1 MSTSSFIFAIL
12 PGILMICIISS
23 LFWVVIYARGK
34 WTFSSGITVFQYLQQ
49 YRWFHFGNISLLSLS
64 VILTTRVYDTEYP
77 LQVYICIYIP
87 PVMILTSLLT
97 ILTIKEATRT
107 YKTYK
112 SNRLTPVFIIAYVGL
127 GYLFCF
133 TTGIYELSSTRFNPV
148 VSEMLMSF
156 LSRLSIMLPVTL
168 AEIAVIYLL
177 LLALHFP
184 DGVSARGLSVTRYL
198 RHNDWFYYINTGNAV
213 LALILSTW
221 IYHSSIS
228 LTAALFTG
236 ALSIFFNTTI
246 PASLSVIEHTPS
258 DTDSKKWDTLK
269 TSPAT
274 VLYCSGIGYVI
285 GFIVNPSTAIG

>member
-12 PGILMICIISS
+12 PGILMICIITS

-34 WTFSSGITVFQYLQQ
+34 WTFSSGITVFRYLQQ

-112 SNRLTPVFIIAYVGL
+112 SNRLTPVSVIAYAGL
-127 GYLFCF
+127 GYMFCF
-133 TTGIYELSSTRFNPV
+133 TTGIYELSSTRLNPV
-148 VSEMLMSF
+148 ISDMLMSF

-184 DGVSARGLSVTRYL
+184 DGVSARG
-198 RHNDWFYYINTGNAV
+198 
-213 LALILSTW
+213 
-221 IYHSSIS
+221 
-228 LTAALFTG
+228 
-236 ALSIFFNTTI
+236 
-246 PASLSVIEHTPS
+246 
-258 DTDSKKWDTLK
+258 
-269 TSPAT
+269 
-274 VLYCSGIGYVI
+274 
-285 GFIVNPSTAIG
+285 

>member
-12 PGILMICIISS
+12 PGILMICIITS

-34 WTFSSGITVFQYLQQ
+34 WTFSSGITVFRYLQQ

-77 LQVYICIYIP
+77 LQVYVCIYIP

-112 SNRLTPVFIIAYVGL
+112 SNRLTPVSVIAYAGL
-127 GYLFCF
+127 GYMFCF
-133 TTGIYELSSTRFNPV
+133 TTGIYELSSTRLNPV
-148 VSEMLMSF
+148 ISDMLMSF

-184 DGVSARGLSVTRYL
+184 DGVSARGFSVTRYL
-198 RHNDWFYYINTGNAV
+198 RHNDWFYYINTGNAI

-228 LTAALFTG
+228 LPAALFTG

-246 PASLSVIEHTPS
+246 PASLSVIE
-258 DTDSKKWDTLK
+258 
-269 TSPAT
+269 
-274 VLYCSGIGYVI
+274 
-285 GFIVNPSTAIG
+285 

>member
-12 PGILMICIISS
+12 PGILMICIITS

-34 WTFSSGITVFQYLQQ
+34 WTFSSGITVFRYLQQ

-77 LQVYICIYIP
+77 LQVYVCIYIP

-112 SNRLTPVFIIAYVGL
+112 SNRLTPVSVIAYAGL
-127 GYLFCF
+127 GYMFCF
-133 TTGIYELSSTRFNPV
+133 TTGIYELSSTRLNPV
-148 VSEMLMSF
+148 ISDMLMSF
-156 LSRLSIMLPVTL
+156 RSRLSIMLPVTL

-184 DGVSARGLSVTRYL
+184 DGVSARGFSVTRYL
-198 RHNDWFYYINTGNAV
+198 RHNDWFYYINTGNAI

-228 LTAALFTG
+228 LPAALFTG
-236 ALSIFFNTTI
+236 ALSIFLTRPFRPVYRSLNTRHLI
-246 PASLSVIEHTPS
+246 QIQRYGIHEKHPRQQSFIAREHTS
-258 DTDSKKWDTLK
+258 L
-269 TSPAT
+269 
-274 VLYCSGIGYVI
+274 VLS
-285 GFIVNPSTAIG
+285 

>member
-1 MSTSSFIFAIL
+1 MSAPSFIFAIL
-12 PGILMICIISS
+12 PVILTMCIITS
-23 LFWVVIYARGK
+23 LFWIFIYTRGK
-34 WTFSSGITVFQYLQQ
+34 WTFSSGITVSRYLQQ
-49 YRWFHFGNISLLSLS
+49 YRWFHFGNISLLILS
-64 VILTTRVYDTEYP
+64 VILTARVYDTEYP

-112 SNRLTPVFIIAYVGL
+112 SNRLTPVFIIAYVRL

-184 DGVSARGLSVTRYL
+184 
-198 RHNDWFYYINTGNAV
+198 
-213 LALILSTW
+213 
-221 IYHSSIS
+221 
-228 LTAALFTG
+228 
-236 ALSIFFNTTI
+236 
-246 PASLSVIEHTPS
+246 
-258 DTDSKKWDTLK
+258 
-269 TSPAT
+269 
-274 VLYCSGIGYVI
+274 
-285 GFIVNPSTAIG
+285 